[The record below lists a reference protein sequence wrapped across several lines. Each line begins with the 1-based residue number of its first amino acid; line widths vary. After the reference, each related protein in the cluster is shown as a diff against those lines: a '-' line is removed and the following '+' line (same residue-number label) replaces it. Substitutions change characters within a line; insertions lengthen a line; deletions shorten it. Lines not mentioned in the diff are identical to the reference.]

1 MGFFNYD
8 FEGANGRIQV
18 SQDGWIFLAVAVPL
32 TITTLGLSWAWMRFA
47 LGTKAM
53 QVQNVDS
60 QPVKYKSG
68 TI

>member
-1 MGFFNYD
+1 MGIFNYD

-18 SQDGWIFLAVAVPL
+18 SQDGWIFLVVAIPL
-32 TITTLGLSWAWMRFA
+32 TIATLGLSWAWMRFT
-47 LGTKAM
+47 LGTQGM

-60 QPVKYKSG
+60 QPVKHEGG